1 MQIVEL
7 LVKRIAVLFVVVFLL
22 CAGRAAE
29 AKLHVVT
36 TVQTFKSLADEVGG
50 DKIEATA
57 LVGEAVD
64 PHFVD
69 ARPSYAVLLSRAD
82 LLVHVGLE
90 LEKGWLPP
98 LLSQARNP
106 GIQTGQPG
114 NLDAS
119 TAGINVADIGVG
131 TSRTQGDIH
140 PLGNP
145 HYWLTPD
152 SARAV
157 ATAIEGRLAQLDA
170 ADAGYFSGRLAA
182 FGKKLDEAKKR
193 WEATAAPLRG
203 VKVVTYHKSWGY
215 ITAWLGMVEI
225 GYVEPKPGIPPDPAH
240 LADLVRTASAQGAKL
255 VLVESFYPRNTAE
268 RVASKGG
275 MKLLVLPPDGPHYFE
290 LMDSLVNQLAAAVK

>member
-1 MQIVEL
+1 
-7 LVKRIAVLFVVVFLL
+7 VKRIAFAATLL
-22 CAGRAAE
+22 LGLLGARGAD
-29 AKLHVVT
+29 AKLRVIT
-36 TVQTFKSLADEVGG
+36 TVQTLKALADEVGG
-50 DKIEATA
+50 DKIESTA
-57 LVGEAVD
+57 LVGDAVD

-69 ARPSYAVLLSRAD
+69 ARPSYAVLLNRAD

-119 TAGINVADIGVG
+119 TAGIAIKDIGAG

-152 SARAV
+152 SALAV
-157 ATAIEGRLAQLDA
+157 AVAIEARLAALDPADAAYFQGRLAS
-170 ADAGYFSGRLAA
+170 FKERLAQ
-182 FGKKLDEAKKR
+182 KR
-193 WEATAAPLRG
+193 KQWEALAAPLRG

-215 ITAWLGMVEI
+215 FTGWLGLDEI

-240 LADLVRTASAQGAKL
+240 LAQLVRDARDQGAKL
-255 VLVESFYPRNTAE
+255 VIVESFYPRNTSE
-268 RVASKGG
+268 KVATLGG
-275 MKLLVLPPDGPHYFE
+275 MKLLVLPPDGPRYFD
-290 LMDSLVNQLAAAVK
+290 LIDGLLAQIAAAVK

>member
-1 MQIVEL
+1 MMLSPVRLAFAAAL
-7 LVKRIAVLFVVVFLL
+7 LVSVSF
-22 CAGRAAE
+22 AGRAD
-29 AKLHVVT
+29 AKLTVVT
-36 TVQTFKSLADEVGG
+36 TVQTFKSLAEEVGG
-50 DKIEATA
+50 DRVEVTA
-57 LVGEAVD
+57 LVGDAVD

-69 ARPSYAVLLSRAD
+69 ARPSYAVQLNKAD

-119 TAGINVADIGVG
+119 TAGINIRDIGVG
-131 TSRTQGDIH
+131 LSRTQGDIH

-152 SARAV
+152 SALAV
-157 ATAIEGRLAQLDA
+157 ATAIAARLTALDA
-170 ADAGYFSGRLAA
+170 GNAAEYQKRLAA
-182 FGKKLDEAKKR
+182 FKQKLEGKRKEWEAK
-193 WEATAAPLRG
+193 AAVLRG

-215 ITAWLGMVEI
+215 FTGWMGLDEI

-240 LADLVRTASAQGAKL
+240 LAQLVRDARAQGAKL

-268 RVASKGG
+268 KVASLGG
-275 MKLLVLPPDGPHYFE
+275 MKLVVLPPDGPRYFE
-290 LMDSLVNQLAAAVK
+290 LLDGIIDQLVAAVK